1 MMWFLTQ
8 LAEKRIEEARDR
20 GDLDN
25 LPGAGQPLLLDD
37 DPLVPEH
44 QRMAYRILKN
54 SGYLPPELEMH
65 KEAVEIALQLAKLD
79 AGVEKAQL
87 LDRLAR
93 INLWLAETGK
103 RQLIVAEDY
112 IEKAACRV
120 NARKPS
126 CGSLF

>member
-1 MMWFLTQ
+1 MWFMTQ

-25 LPGAGQPLLLDD
+25 LPGSGQPLPMDEE
-37 DPLVPEH
+37 PLVPEH

-65 KEAVEIALQLAKLD
+65 KEAVEIALQLAKSEGGID
-79 AGVEKAQL
+79 KVHL

-93 INLWLAETGK
+93 INLCLAEAGK
-103 RQLIVAEDY
+103 RQLIVPNNYAE
-112 IEKAACRV
+112 ALAQHLSSPTQP
-120 NARKPS
+120 KPNS
-126 CGSLF
+126 